1 MDRRTIIAT
10 AGAIT
15 LTVLAGSTAIAAN
28 VGILGSSPKTP
39 VGQLSPV
46 ASLETPPTGEGAARA
61 RSVDRSAT
69 TSTLPAQVETIY
81 VDEYVPASPR
91 SAGSS
96 GASDPAATTP
106 APTAV
111 TPQTPQTPTTP
122 APVVSSAVDDDS
134 VGGDD
139 GTVSEPAAEDGES
152 EAADDQGDDDEHE
165 SEDDEDEEYEGGE
178 DDD

>member
-46 ASLETPPTGEGAARA
+46 ANLETPTGEGAGRVG
-61 RSVDRSAT
+61 SVDLSAT

-96 GASDPAATTP
+96 GAGDPAATTP
-106 APTAV
+106 M
-111 TPQTPQTPTTP
+111 TP
-122 APVVSSAVDDDS
+122 APVSSAGVDDDS
-134 VGGDD
+134 AGGDD
-139 GTVSEPAAEDGES
+139 GAVSEPAAEDGES
-152 EAADDQGDDDEHE
+152 EGADGQGDEYDDEHENDDDDEHE
-165 SEDDEDEEYEGGE
+165 SEDDEDEEYEGGA